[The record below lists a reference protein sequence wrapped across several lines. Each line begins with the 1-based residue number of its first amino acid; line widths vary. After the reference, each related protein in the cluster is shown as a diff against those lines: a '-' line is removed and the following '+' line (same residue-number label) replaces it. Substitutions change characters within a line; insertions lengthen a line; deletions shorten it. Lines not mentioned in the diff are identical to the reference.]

1 MTLAAPT
8 LVEPVAATLVEP
20 VACEERAARPR
31 RNLLSVPAAGTQR
44 GPSTRTGLPT
54 SSVGAFMTANSVGF
68 LDDLGLDHG
77 LLDVGFDE
85 RLSGLDHGGFSSGG
99 VIDNGLRR
107 GLLHSR

>member
-1 MTLAAPT
+1 
-8 LVEPVAATLVEP
+8 
-20 VACEERAARPR
+20 
-31 RNLLSVPAAGTQR
+31 
-44 GPSTRTGLPT
+44 
-54 SSVGAFMTANSVGF
+54 MTANSVGF